1 MTRRSL
7 LNGLAIIS
15 LITLGTTGAGV
26 VLAEDGCDVPLSG
39 WKPVKEIE
47 AFARAQGWNV
57 TRIKTEDGCYEIRG
71 TDRQGQRFKAK
82 VNPATLAIVRMKT
95 DDDGSNDE
103 ARAEHKDR
111 RGGRASSAQPATP
124 NGTAGNQGSG
134 AAPSGGILTPGTKP
148 QVQVR

>member
-1 MTRRSL
+1 MTRHSL
-7 LNGLAIIS
+7 LNRLAIIS
-15 LITLGTTGAGV
+15 LIAVGATGAGV
-26 VLAEDGCDVPLSG
+26 VLADDSCNVPLSG
-39 WKPVKEIE
+39 WKPVKEID

-95 DDDGSNDE
+95 DDDGSPDE
-103 ARAEHKDR
+103 KRGEHEDR
-111 RGGRASSAQPATP
+111 DAGRASPAQP
-124 NGTAGNQGSG
+124 TAPDGASGKQASG

-148 QVQVR
+148 QVQIR

>member
-15 LITLGTTGAGV
+15 LVAVGTTGAGV
-26 VLAEDGCDVPLSG
+26 VLADDACNVPLSG
-39 WKPVKEIE
+39 WKPVKEID

-95 DDDGSNDE
+95 DGDGSPDE
-103 ARAEHKDR
+103 GRGDRKDRDAARASPARPAAPD
-111 RGGRASSAQPATP
+111 GAS
-124 NGTAGNQGSG
+124 GNQASG

-148 QVQVR
+148 QVQIR